1 MRLNQR
7 SVIMLAATATFLT
20 LLFLPLPSTGRVGA
34 ALFDL
39 AHVPAFALLAVVA
52 YRLSARRPGGGR
64 FQVLVWL
71 GLMAFSVASEPLQGC
86 LGRESCW
93 SDAAA
98 NLVGVT
104 AGTVWTMVP
113 ARSWLALAPI
123 ALIVACTSLPPLC
136 RLLACI

>member
-7 SVIMLAATATFLT
+7 RVIMLAAAAAFLT
-20 LLFLPLPSTGRVGA
+20 LLFLPLPSTGQAGA

-39 AHVPAFALLAVVA
+39 AHIPAFALLAVVA
-52 YRLSARRPGGGR
+52 YRLSASRLGSGR

-71 GLMAFSVASEPLQGC
+71 GLMAFSVASEPIQGC

-113 ARSWLALAPI
+113 ARRCLALTPV
-123 ALIVACTSLPPLC
+123 ALLVACTSLPPLW
-136 RLLACI
+136 RLLTAI